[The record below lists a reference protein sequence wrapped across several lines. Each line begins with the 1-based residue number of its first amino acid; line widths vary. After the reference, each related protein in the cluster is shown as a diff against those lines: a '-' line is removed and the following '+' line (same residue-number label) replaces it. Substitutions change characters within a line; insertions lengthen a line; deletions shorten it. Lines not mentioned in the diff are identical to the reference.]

1 MQMTSPASESQLDE
15 TFTFLKDNAG
25 LTDADLG
32 DVAVKFPQI
41 FGCGEAQLQY
51 AVDTLAQSWR
61 IKGKMLTNSVRRN
74 PTLLGC
80 VIDCYGD
87 CAGDCERCW
96 QRF

>member
-1 MQMTSPASESQLDE
+1 MQEPATESQLQE
-15 TFTFLKDNAG
+15 TCEFLKAKTG
-25 LTDADLG
+25 LSDADLG
-32 DVAVKFPQI
+32 DVVSKFPQI
-41 FGCGEAQLQY
+41 FGCGEVQLQY
-51 AVDTLAQSWR
+51 AVDMLDKSWR
-61 IKGKMLTNSVRRN
+61 IKGTMLTSCVKRN

>member
-1 MQMTSPASESQLDE
+1 MQSPASESQLEE
-15 TFTFLKDNAG
+15 TFEFLKAETG
-25 LTDADLG
+25 LAEEDLG

-41 FGCGEAQLQY
+41 FGCGEEQLQY
-51 AVDTLAQSWR
+51 AVETLGKSWR
-61 IKGKMLTNSVRRN
+61 IKGKMLTNSVKRN